1 MLSAVGFS
9 AIRTTWRCVLLARA
23 FKLPPV
29 PGAVLVALWLL
40 EGLADEL
47 EADQLLELVSE
58 LSTLILAWWLQERP

>member
-1 MLSAVGFS
+1 
-9 AIRTTWRCVLLARA
+9 
-23 FKLPPV
+23 
-29 PGAVLVALWLL
+29 VALWLL